1 MQWMF
6 FICSSGYVM
15 ISFNDGYQ
23 DRTMF
28 ECVDSRPEYIHG
40 QQADTQGGLLHFV
53 TVDCEG
59 QGTTGHCPPYKANR
73 AVTCAVCTKSTLMRW
88 LINLLLW
95 ILWLLLVVL
104 KFKIRQMQQY
114 GCKKMKHVGCHIF
127 QILLI

>member
-1 MQWMF
+1 MLF
-6 FICSSGYVM
+6 RS
-15 ISFNDGYQ
+15 NDGYQ